1 MHITTGSG
9 NTAETAHTA
18 RIFSRVMVRFY
29 SLATKASFR
38 DSDGALACLAGRQ
51 WNILQ
56 NADSTNIDPYTA
68 TVEYDDGTSHT

>member
-1 MHITTGSG
+1 
-9 NTAETAHTA
+9 
-18 RIFSRVMVRFY
+18 MVRFY

-38 DSDGALACLAGRQ
+38 DSDGALARLAGRQ

-56 NADSTNIDPYTA
+56 SADSTNIDPYTA